1 MNGQQMSIEQI
12 LENMRQ
18 KLGTD
23 PLPMQLLV
31 QLLPEGV
38 REQARSSQFVEGLE
52 TIPLKYKTL
61 MYVAAAAAAGSELC
75 TLTYAR
81 RAMHSGAT
89 VQEVTEA
96 LMVARFVSASI
107 VFATAVPAMEF
118 LVDQADQG
126 AR

>member
-1 MNGQQMSIEQI
+1 MDGQQMSIEQI

-23 PLPMQLLV
+23 PLPMQLLSR
-31 QLLPEGV
+31 LLPEGV
-38 REQARSSQFVEGLE
+38 REQARSSQFVESLE
-52 TIPLKYKTL
+52 AIPLKYKTL

-81 RAMHSGAT
+81 RALNSGAT
-89 VQEVTEA
+89 VQEVVEA
-96 LMVARFVSASI
+96 LLVARFVNASV

-118 LVDQADQG
+118 LLDQG
-126 AR
+126 ER